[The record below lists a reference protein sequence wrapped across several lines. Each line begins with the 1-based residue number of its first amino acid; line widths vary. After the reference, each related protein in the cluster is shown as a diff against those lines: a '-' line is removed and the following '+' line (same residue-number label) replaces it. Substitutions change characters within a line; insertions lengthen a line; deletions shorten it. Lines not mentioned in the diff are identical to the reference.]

1 MMPLKLNHGLPQRH
15 QFTETIMSEDDL
27 SFFLQRFGKI
37 NSDFHSNIDEMLA
50 LDIPKV
56 DFIHQFPCFCGHSG
70 LARFLSLYETFKKVE
85 GLPGHYADV
94 GTYKGASFL
103 LIAKL
108 IRIFEPHSSS
118 MVHAFDWFKG
128 MDPEQEA
135 SAANY
140 VGSLET
146 LSELVR
152 LQELS
157 DIAVINKVDLATD
170 LNNLLESPKY
180 AGIRFKYVYLDC
192 GVESVLEHTLPL
204 FYSRLVKGG
213 VMLFDHYS
221 TGITCE
227 SVLVDK
233 YIHEKIQ
240 SIPFTRQPT
249 GYIIKE

>member
-1 MMPLKLNHGLPQRH
+1 MNN
-15 QFTETIMSEDDL
+15 EEDL
-27 SFFLQRFGKI
+27 SLFFQRFGEI
-37 NSDFHSNIDEMLA
+37 NSKFHSNVDKILA

-70 LARFLSLYETFKKVE
+70 LARYLSLYEAFKKVE
-85 GLPGHYADV
+85 GLPGHFADV

-108 IRIFEPHSSS
+108 IRIFEPYSSS

-135 SAANY
+135 TAANY
-140 VGSLET
+140 VGSFDT

-152 LQELS
+152 LEELS

-170 LNNLLESPKY
+170 LKSLLESTKY
-180 AGIRFKYVYLDC
+180 AGIRFKYVYMDC
-192 GVESVLEHTLPL
+192 GVESVLEHTIPL
-204 FYSRLVKGG
+204 LYSRLVKGG
-213 VMLFDHYS
+213 IMIFDHYS
-221 TGITCE
+221 LGIPCE
-227 SVLVDK
+227 GAIVDK
-233 YIHEKIQ
+233 YISEKIY
-240 SIPFTRQPT
+240 SFPFTRQPT